1 MNNSNSEVTMN
12 TLKSLWTR
20 IVRFFEILEGADDP
34 IGDYILAVGK
44 RVEKLERDLDHLKR
58 HADISKR

>member
-1 MNNSNSEVTMN
+1 MN